1 MRFTD
6 VSRVRS
12 RFDVRVEA
20 RDGVELSV
28 DVYMPADPG
37 DYPVLVTRTP
47 YDNNR
52 ADQKPPAST
61 APQVPSDR
69 FKLLAA
75 RGYIVVAGD
84 VRGRGDSDGEFEPF
98 RHEATDGADTVT
110 WARDLPEC
118 NGRLGSFGAGYAGF
132 AALAAASAAPVDALA
147 VWSPFAAA
155 EGLPTRGG
163 AVRLDWLFW
172 MHLVGGRVRGPVD
185 APPWRSIFRSRPL
198 SGMHEALGRPDAPW
212 PDWLA
217 HLEPRDPHWSSLT
230 SGGGAETNAAPTL
243 LVSGWWDGGLSATMK
258 HWESV
263 SSSGGRHSLV
273 IGPWDSARTRRP
285 VSIVGGVEWGPGS
298 VVDPD
303 ELLVEWFDHHL
314 RDDPSPRAPA
324 PVRVFVTGRNA
335 WEDLDRWS
343 AADEV
348 ETLWLTSAG
357 RANTRIGDGKLTPH
371 APTRE
376 AVDHF
381 VHDPDNP
388 VPWQPGHGSFSRT
401 GSAAFTLET
410 SFATGRDDTLTY
422 TSATVDV
429 PTLVRGT
436 PVVHLFAETDRD
448 DADWVVSLEDVFP
461 GETRTVHLAH
471 GVVRAG
477 SVPAFRSGVPVGYRI
492 PMTQVAH
499 EFQPGHALRLVVT
512 SSLFPLYAV
521 NLGSADYLGAT
532 EAERGSHS
540 VSHGP
545 RLPSRIELPLHREE
559 THDQAS

>member
-20 RDGVELSV
+20 SDGVDLSV
-28 DVYMPADPG
+28 DVYMPPVPG
-37 DYPVLVTRTP
+37 DHPVLVTRTP

-84 VRGRGDSDGEFEPF
+84 VRGRGDSDGDFEPF
-98 RHEATDGADTVT
+98 LHEAADGADIVT
-110 WARDLPEC
+110 WARDLPGS
-118 NGRLGSFGAGYAGF
+118 NGRLGCFGAGYAGF

-155 EGLPTRGG
+155 EGLPSRGG

-185 APPWRSIFRSRPL
+185 APPWKSVFSSRPL
-198 SGMHEALGRPDAPW
+198 AGMHEALGRPDAPW

-217 HLEPRDPHWSSLT
+217 HLAPQDPYWSSLAV
-230 SGGGAETNAAPTL
+230 GGGTNASAPTL
-243 LVSGWWDGGLSATMK
+243 LVSGRWDSGLGATMA
-258 HWESV
+258 HWETV
-263 SSSGGRHSLV
+263 SSAGGEHSLV
-273 IGPWDSARTRRP
+273 VGPWDSAGTRRP
-285 VSIVGGVEWGPGS
+285 VSVVGGVEWGPRS

-303 ELLVEWFDHHL
+303 ELLLEWFDHHL
-314 RDDPSPRAPA
+314 RDDPSSWAPA

-335 WEDLDRWS
+335 WEDLDRWPV
-343 AADEV
+343 ADEV
-348 ETLWLTSAG
+348 ETLWLTSEG
-357 RANTRIGDGKLTPH
+357 RANTRIGDGRLTRDATP
-371 APTRE
+371 RE
-376 AVDHF
+376 AADHF
-381 VHDPDNP
+381 VHDPGNP
-388 VPWQPGHGSFSRT
+388 VPWQPDHGSFSRT
-401 GSAAFTLET
+401 GPAGFTLET
-410 SFATGRDDTLTY
+410 SFATSRDDTLTY
-422 TSATVDV
+422 TAATVDV

-436 PVVHLFAETDRD
+436 PVVHLFAGTDRD
-448 DADWVVSLEDVFP
+448 DADWMVSLEDVFP

-477 SVPAFRSGVPVGYRI
+477 SVPAFRTGVPVGYRI
-492 PMTQVAH
+492 AMTDVAH
-499 EFQPGHALRLVVT
+499 ELQPGHALRLVVT
-512 SSLFPLYAV
+512 SSLFPLYAI

-532 EAERGSHS
+532 EAERGTHS
-540 VSHGP
+540 VFHGP
-545 RLPSRIELPLHREE
+545 RLPSRIELPLHRMEN
-559 THDQAS
+559 HDQAP